1 MDANQHDSDVSTLK
15 ATLLEKMGRLGHGTH
30 DFPEHIA
37 ARFPRILARIADQW
51 GTAALDDYLDSLM
64 LCDRDGRQGFPPEVA
79 MELFHLISVHGALGL
94 TSKANPTGWAGVD
107 DAALEKKAFVKGGD
121 GL

>member
-1 MDANQHDSDVSTLK
+1 MDTNLHDLDVSALK
-15 ATLLEKMGRLGHGTH
+15 ATLLEKMGRLGHSGN
-30 DFPEHIA
+30 DFPVHIA
-37 ARFPRILARIADQW
+37 ERFPRILARIADQW

-94 TSKANPTGWAGVD
+94 TARANPTGWSGVD
-107 DAALEKKAFVKGGD
+107 DAALEKKAFIKGGD
-121 GL
+121 GV